1 MKEKLHLYVNGEEV
15 FVEVEPNKTLLW
27 LLREELELTGT
38 KEGCGAGECGACT
51 VILNGNAVNS
61 CLVMALE
68 AAEGCV
74 ETIEG
79 EAKNGNISKL
89 QESFIKNNGLQ
100 CGFCTPGMIMSARA
114 LLNKNPNPNREE
126 IKEAM
131 QGNLCRC
138 TGYESIIK
146 SVEEA
151 IEE

>member
-1 MKEKLHLYVNGEEV
+1 M
-15 FVEVEPNKTLLW
+15 
-27 LLREELELTGT
+27 
-38 KEGCGAGECGACT
+38 
-51 VILNGNAVNS
+51 VIFQNFKS
-61 CLVMALE
+61 H
-68 AAEGCV
+68 
-74 ETIEG
+74 
-79 EAKNGNISKL
+79 
-89 QESFIKNNGLQ
+89 
-100 CGFCTPGMIMSARA
+100 